1 MQRMVTPQHTPDPT
15 KTLFKFNFSL
25 NTDYPQLIS
34 TSDLMLNHILTTY
47 QQISISLQRVVKHS
61 LGRNL
66 LLFYWNYPKPV
77 ASWMTCSKITV
88 VANKANLICQR
99 FSNKLSLTQ
108 YIRDN
113 HGYFSIFL
121 AFQIQS
127 DVKKIVLAAMDGF

>member
-25 NTDYPQLIS
+25 NTDYLQLIS

-77 ASWMTCSKITV
+77 AS
-88 VANKANLICQR
+88 
-99 FSNKLSLTQ
+99 
-108 YIRDN
+108 
-113 HGYFSIFL
+113 
-121 AFQIQS
+121 
-127 DVKKIVLAAMDGF
+127 